1 MKTDTSEAITAL
13 LLEAEQAHGV
23 YETIELNGVYDKD
36 WPRWYGEYI
45 IEHGLADIV
54 GHVTPLDRVTMVL
67 ETAYAEFDK
76 ADPKPAASWAEH
88 IGRRMSAEL
97 VG

>member
-1 MKTDTSEAITAL
+1 METDASEAITAL

-23 YETIELNGVYDKD
+23 YETIELNGVYDQD
-36 WPRWYGEYI
+36 WPRWYAAHV

-54 GHVTPLDRVTMVL
+54 GHVAPLDRVTMVL
-67 ETAYAEFDK
+67 ETAYAEFDR

-88 IGRRMSAEL
+88 LGRRMSEEL
-97 VG
+97 AA